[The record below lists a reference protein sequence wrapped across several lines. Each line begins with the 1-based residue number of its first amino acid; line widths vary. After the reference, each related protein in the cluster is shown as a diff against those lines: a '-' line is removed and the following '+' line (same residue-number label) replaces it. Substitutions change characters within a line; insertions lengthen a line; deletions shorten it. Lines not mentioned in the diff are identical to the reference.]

1 MGHKVKLIFVDE
13 PESANEHEATQPEAQ
28 EIFRLAEKLSEKE
41 LERLAKVVA
50 NFRPEN
56 IKIS

>member
-1 MGHKVKLIFVDE
+1 MKLIFVDE